1 MENRL
6 IELKK
11 KILYVEKQRSKHKDL
26 EVKYKELIES
36 LNIQKSNW
44 KKEQRDIDKLENGSF
59 SSFFYQLAG
68 KLEKKIEKEE
78 LEALQAKRMHE
89 STMHE
94 AENVKTEIEILT
106 LEINDA
112 KRLVEE
118 YDDLW
123 KQKEKEF
130 LEKNSCEREEYFKY
144 IDQIARNK
152 SIHKELSE
160 ALNAGNNLLKEL
172 SKAKKEFQSAKNWGT
187 YDILGGGSLSSII
200 KHSHIDSANKI
211 LESVD
216 YLSRV
221 FEKELKDVNIDS
233 KYTVNGFEKCADIFF
248 DNFFSDVMVQ
258 DKINKV
264 LNNIEKTINYAETRV
279 EDLKRTIEDIEFN
292 IGKLIQKKNTLIEE
306 F

>member
-6 IELKK
+6 IELKE
-11 KILYVEKQRSKHKDL
+11 KILYSEKQRSKHKDL
-26 EVKYKELIES
+26 EIKYKELIEY
-36 LNIQKSNW
+36 LNIQKNNW
-44 KKEQRDIDKLENGSF
+44 MKEQRDIDKLENGSF
-59 SSFFYQLAG
+59 ASLFYQLVG

-78 LEALQAKRMHE
+78 LEALQAKRIYE

-94 AENVKTEIEILT
+94 AENVKREIEMLT

-118 YDDLW
+118 YKNLW
-123 KQKEKEF
+123 EQKEKEF

-144 IDQIARNK
+144 IDQIASSK

-172 SKAKKEFQSAKNWGT
+172 SKAKKEFQSAKSWGT

-221 FEKELKDVNIDS
+221 FEKELKDVNIDYM
-233 KYTVNGFEKCADIFF
+233 YTVNGFEKCADIFF
-248 DNFFSDVMVQ
+248 DNIFSDVMVQ

-264 LNNIEKTINYAETRV
+264 LSNIEKTINYAEARV
-279 EDLKRTIEDIEFN
+279 ENLKRSIEDMEFN
-292 IGKLIQKKNTLIEE
+292 IEKLIQKKNTLIEE

>member
-1 MENRL
+1 MESRL

-11 KILYVEKQRSKHKDL
+11 KILDAEKQKGKHKEL
-26 EVKYKELIES
+26 ELKYKTLIES
-36 LNIQKSNW
+36 LNIQKNNW

-59 SSFFYQLAG
+59 ASFLYQLLG
-68 KLEKKIEKEE
+68 KLENKIEKEE
-78 LEALQAKRMHE
+78 LEAVQAKRIYE
-89 STMHE
+89 STMYE
-94 AENVKTEIEILT
+94 AENVKREIEMLT
-106 LEINDA
+106 LEIKDA

-118 YDDLW
+118 YNDLW
-123 KQKEKEF
+123 KKKEKEF
-130 LEKNSCEREEYFKY
+130 LEKNSHERKEYFKY
-144 IDQIARNK
+144 IDQIASNK

-172 SKAKKEFQSAKNWGT
+172 SKAKKEFQSAKSWGT
-187 YDILGGGSLSSII
+187 YDILGGGSISSII

-211 LESVD
+211 LERVD

-221 FEKELKDVNIDS
+221 FQKELKDGNIDS

-248 DNFFSDVMVQ
+248 DNIFSDVMVQ

-264 LNNIEKTINYAETRV
+264 LNNIEKTINYSEARV
-279 EDLKRTIEDIEFN
+279 EDLKTTIEDIELH
-292 IGKLIQKKNTLIEE
+292 IEELIQKKNTFIEE